1 MSEYF
6 PDWTIV
12 IARFVLITLL
22 LSGLVC
28 SSAIAENAAP
38 SKPLASPAKTHKKTS
53 ASHSLKARHPNPA
66 IGAQRRPATTRSA
79 AKTHGAIKRKHLAPS
94 ETIKLLPAA
103 ANSRSATWTGGLQLV
118 GMAPPATP
126 PAHWDTDGRP
136 LSAGGFVDHL
146 RIAPSRRLII
156 WPFNPAYDISAFT
169 AAENK
174 LTDPDI
180 EWDDVEGQAII
191 NPPSDDD
198 PPDPQPAL
206 STNQFYAGLVEDR
219 ADSPLPKIQ
228 IGTVS
233 WMTAAQVE
241 AQRKGGPVE
250 IADID
255 IVPANMAARVLVC
268 CRPMGATAPSQLE
281 LDIVFTTAPQT
292 DKIEALDD
300 PEARETGDVH
310 GEPLRAEVQPQGA
323 NEFRFLL
330 SLTQGDFDENFK
342 LLISRP
348 WIDVPIQFES
358 GRRAVLTFATGK
370 IGADAIYAAVH
381 STE

>member
-1 MSEYF
+1 M
-6 PDWTIV
+6 
-12 IARFVLITLL
+12 IARFVLTALL
-22 LSGLVC
+22 LSALVC
-28 SSAIAENAAP
+28 SSAIAEDAAP
-38 SKPLASPAKTHKKTS
+38 QHQTAAPLKTPASPAKTHKKTS
-53 ASHSLKARHPNPA
+53 ASHPLKAKHANPA
-66 IGAQRRPATTRSA
+66 TSAQHRTAATRSA
-79 AKTHGAIKRKHLAPS
+79 AKTHRVIKRKHPAAS
-94 ETIKLLPAA
+94 ETIKLLPASA
-103 ANSRSATWTGGLQLV
+103 ESGSATWMGGLQLV
-118 GMAPPATP
+118 GMARPGPP
-126 PAHWDTDGRP
+126 PAHWDVEGQP

-146 RIAPSRRLII
+146 RIASSPRLII
-156 WPFNPAYDISAFT
+156 WPLNPAYDISAF
-169 AAENK
+169 AVAQNK

-180 EWDDVEGQAII
+180 EWDDDEGQAVI
-191 NPPSDDD
+191 NPPSEDD

-233 WMTAAQVE
+233 WMTAAEVAAE
-241 AQRKGGPVE
+241 RKGGPVE
-250 IADID
+250 VADID
-255 IVPANMAARVLVC
+255 IAPANIAARVLVC

-281 LDIVFTTAPQT
+281 LDVVFTTTPQT
-292 DKIEALDD
+292 DKIESLAN

-310 GEPLRAEVQPQGA
+310 GELLRAEVQPQGTS
-323 NEFRFLL
+323 EFRFLL

-348 WIDVPIQFES
+348 WIDIPIQFES

-381 STE
+381 SNE

>member
-1 MSEYF
+1 M
-6 PDWTIV
+6 
-12 IARFVLITLL
+12 IARFVLTALL
-22 LSGLVC
+22 VSALVC
-28 SSAIAENAAP
+28 SSAIAEDAAP
-38 SKPLASPAKTHKKTS
+38 QHQTAAPVKPPASPAKPHKKTS
-53 ASHSLKARHPNPA
+53 ASHPLKAKRANPA
-66 IGAQRRPATTRSA
+66 TSAQHRTGATRSA
-79 AKTHGAIKRKHLAPS
+79 AKTHRITKRKHPAPS
-94 ETIKLLPAA
+94 ETIKLLPAPA
-103 ANSRSATWTGGLQLV
+103 ESGSATWMGGLQLI
-118 GMAPPATP
+118 GMARPAPPS
-126 PAHWDTDGRP
+126 AHWDIEGQP

-146 RIAPSRRLII
+146 RIASSRRLII
-156 WPFNPAYDISAFT
+156 WPLNPAYDISAF
-169 AAENK
+169 AVAQNK

-180 EWDDVEGQAII
+180 EWDDDEGQAII
-191 NPPSDDD
+191 NPPSEDD

-233 WMTAAQVE
+233 WMTASEVA

-250 IADID
+250 IAEIN
-255 IVPANMAARVLVC
+255 IAPANIAARILVC

-281 LDIVFTTAPQT
+281 LDVVFTTAPQT
-292 DKIEALDD
+292 DKIQSLDN

-310 GEPLRAEVQPQGA
+310 GALLRAEVQPQGT

-348 WIDVPIQFES
+348 WIDIPIQFES
-358 GRRAVLTFATGK
+358 GRRAVLTFAAGK

-381 STE
+381 SNE

>member
-1 MSEYF
+1 M
-6 PDWTIV
+6 V
-12 IARFVLITLL
+12 IARFVLIGLL
-22 LSGLVC
+22 LSALVC
-28 SSAIAENAAP
+28 SSAVAENTAPQHRTAAP
-38 SKPLASPAKTHKKTS
+38 SKPPASAAKTHKKTV
-53 ASHSLKARHPNPA
+53 ASHQLKARHPNPPL
-66 IGAQRRPATTRSA
+66 GAQRRPTATRSA
-79 AKTHGAIKRKHLAPS
+79 AKTRRVIKRKHPAPS

-103 ANSRSATWTGGLQLV
+103 AESGSATWMGGLQLV
-118 GMAPPATP
+118 GMARPSTP
-126 PAHWDTDGRP
+126 TVHWDTDGRP
-136 LSAGGFVDHL
+136 LSAGGFVGYP
-146 RIAPSRRLII
+146 RIAQSQRLII

-174 LTDPDI
+174 LADPDI
-180 EWDDVEGQAII
+180 EWDDAEGPVI
-191 NPPSDDD
+191 NPPSGDD

-206 STNQFYAGLVEDR
+206 STNQFYAGLLEDR
-219 ADSPLPKIQ
+219 ADSPLPKIE

-233 WMTAAQVE
+233 WMTAAEVA

-250 IADID
+250 IADLNIA
-255 IVPANMAARVLVC
+255 PANMAARILVC

-281 LDIVFTTAPQT
+281 LDVVFTTAPQT
-292 DKIEALDD
+292 DKIQALDN

-310 GEPLRAEVQPQGA
+310 GELLHAEVQPHGTS
-323 NEFRFLL
+323 EFHFLL

-348 WIDVPIQFES
+348 WVDIPIQFES

-381 STE
+381 SNE